1 MLCKE
6 ENSLIFHFSIIF
18 IKHIFILFR
27 NFCVLLLELWIERE
41 TKMEKHYF
49 VYNFLFSI
57 LSTL

>member
-18 IKHIFILFR
+18 IKYIFILSR